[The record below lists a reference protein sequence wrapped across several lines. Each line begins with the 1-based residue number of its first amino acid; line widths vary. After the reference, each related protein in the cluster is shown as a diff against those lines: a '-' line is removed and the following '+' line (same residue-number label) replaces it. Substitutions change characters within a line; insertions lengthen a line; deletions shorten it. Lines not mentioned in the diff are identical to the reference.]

1 MISAML
7 YVTTTDAAR
16 IERAEAATARD
27 FGLRARA
34 QGADVLIAEIGGTAA
49 VYGGPGQPFNKL
61 AGLGFTAALDE
72 AALERLEAEYDARGG
87 ELRVEQATLA
97 DPAVA
102 SLLTRRGYEL
112 VGYENVLGLAL
123 DNGTRAA
130 LARGRDEDAARGLD
144 ITPASAGETR
154 AWIETVAEGFLHADS
169 FDGPP
174 PTETFGRETIEKV
187 FEDFGATPGVT
198 LYLAR
203 RNGEIAG
210 GGSLRLFEGL
220 AQLAGA
226 ATLPAH
232 RRRGVQSALLRARL
246 LDAAE
251 RGCDLAIVTT
261 EPASKSQQNVQRAG
275 FALLYAR
282 AILIRRPR
290 AASGG

>member
-1 MISAML
+1 ML
-7 YVTTTDAAR
+7 CITTTGAAR
-16 IERAEAATARD
+16 IERAEATTARD

-34 QGADVLIAEIGGTAA
+34 HGADVLIAEIGGTAA
-49 VYGGPGQPFNKL
+49 VYGGPNQPFNKL
-61 AGLGFTAALDE
+61 VGLGFSGAPDE
-72 AALERLEAEYDARGG
+72 AALDRVEAEYDARDA

-102 SLLTRRGYEL
+102 SLMTRRGYEL
-112 VGYENVLGLAL
+112 VGYENVLGLEL
-123 DNGTRAA
+123 DATTRDA
-130 LARGRDEDAARGLD
+130 LARARDEDAARGLR
-144 ITPASAGETR
+144 IAPASADEVR
-154 AWIETVAEGFLHADS
+154 VWIETVTEGFMHADS

-174 PTETFGRETIEKV
+174 PTESFPREAIEKV
-187 FEDFGATPGVT
+187 FEDIGAMPGVT

-203 RNGEIAG
+203 REGEVAG
-210 GGSLRLFEGL
+210 GGSLRIFEGL

-226 ATLPAH
+226 STLPSH

-251 RGCDLAIVTT
+251 RGCDLAVVTT

-290 AASGG
+290 SR